1 MSVKAIDIA
10 RELNISKATVS
21 LALNDKPGVNAKTK
35 QRVLECKERL
45 EKGIHTAVAFSAAA
59 GEVIKVVIALRGLR
73 VVIDKEIDLWTD
85 VNAVFDT
92 KARDWG
98 LQAEISYFYV
108 DRDSP
113 ERLAA
118 ECNREAVAGVV
129 LFATELYPEDAPLFF
144 GIRKPLVVYDNDLGI
159 ERLSGVMI
167 DNKGG
172 VRMAVDHL
180 LSKGKRDIV
189 YVARDMEL
197 YNYRARREGF
207 VDAICANHL
216 PYNEGM
222 LYTVSGERIDDIYHS
237 LKRDL
242 LNRPLPDAFLIE
254 CCQISIPFVRA
265 CRELGIAVPE
275 DVSLLGIDELPHYLT
290 GEKQLTTIRVPH
302 TERAKLAMN
311 LLYHEMRDPG
321 IFKSKIYTNCR
332 LIEGETV

>member
-1 MSVKAIDIA
+1 MGVKAIDIA

-21 LALNDKPGVNAKTK
+21 LALNDKPGVNPKTK
-35 QRVLECKERL
+35 QRILACKERL
-45 EKGIHTAVAFSAAA
+45 EKGIYTAAAFSAA
-59 GEVIKVVIALRGLR
+59 GKVIKVVIALRGLC
-73 VVIDKEIDLWTD
+73 VVRDKEIDLWTD
-85 VNAVFDT
+85 VNAVFDNR
-92 KARDWG
+92 ARDWG
-98 LQAEISYFYV
+98 LLAEISYFYV
-108 DRDSP
+108 DRDYP

-118 ECNREAVAGVV
+118 ECNKEEVAGVV

-159 ERLSGVMI
+159 ERLSSVMV
-167 DNKGG
+167 DTKGG
-172 VRMAVDHL
+172 VRMAVDYL

-197 YNYRARREGF
+197 YNYRTRREGF
-207 VDAICANHL
+207 VEAMTANHI

-222 LYTVSGERIDDIYHS
+222 LVTVSGERIDDIYHS

-242 LNRPLPDAFLIE
+242 QNRPLPDAFLME

-265 CRELGIAVPE
+265 CRELGVAVPG

-302 TERAKLAMN
+302 TERAKLTMD
-311 LLYHEMRDPG
+311 LLYHEMHDPG

-332 LIEGETV
+332 LVEGETV

>member
-1 MSVKAIDIA
+1 MGIKAVDIA
-10 RELNISKATVS
+10 RELKISKATVS
-21 LALNDKPGVNAKTK
+21 LALNDKPGVNPKTK
-35 QRVLECKERL
+35 QRILECKERL
-45 EKGIHTAVAFSAAA
+45 EKGIYTTSVSSAAT

-73 VVIDKEIDLWTD
+73 VVRDKEIDLWTD

-92 KARDWG
+92 RARYWG
-98 LQAEISYFYV
+98 LLAEISYFYV

-118 ECNREAVAGVV
+118 ECNKKEVAGVV

-159 ERLSGVMI
+159 ERFPSVMI

-172 VRMAVDHL
+172 VRMAVDYL
-180 LSKGKRDIV
+180 LSKGKRNIV

-207 VDAICANHL
+207 VEAIAANHL
-216 PYNEGM
+216 SYNEGM
-222 LYTVSGERIDDIYHS
+222 LFTVSGERIDDIYHS
-237 LKRDL
+237 LKRYL
-242 LNRPLPDAFLIE
+242 QNRPLPDAFLME

-265 CRELGIAVPE
+265 CRELGIAVPG
-275 DVSLLGIDELPHYLT
+275 DASLLGIDELPHYLT
-290 GEKQLTTIRVPH
+290 GEKRLTTIRVPH
-302 TERAKLAMN
+302 SERAKLTMN
-311 LLYHEMRDPG
+311 LLYHEMHDSG
-321 IFKSKIYTNCR
+321 TFKSKIYTNCK